1 MKPAVVAAACLG
13 LGACAI
19 GPDYERPEL
28 ELPEEYRSA
37 KDSGNSIANL
47 LWWELF
53 RDPALQE
60 LIEVALAEN
69 NDLKVAVARVEE
81 ARARYGFV
89 RADQFPQVGI
99 QGEAST
105 NEPGDVLINFGRIDN
120 YQLGATL
127 SWELDFWGR
136 LRRNTE
142 AERAELLAT
151 EEARRN
157 VLISLI
163 SDVASAY
170 LLLLDLNQRLEI
182 SQSTLRSREKSLD
195 IIQARFDQGTVPLLD
210 VNQADI
216 QAAEAQTTVASL
228 ERSIIEAE
236 NLLAVLLGR
245 GPEPIIRTRRSM
257 AGLTLPKVPAGMP
270 MELLERRP
278 DVRQAEQSLAAQ
290 TARIGAAQA
299 LRLPTFDLTGSLGL
313 ASQDL
318 SNFTSSDAVTWGI
331 GATLFGPLIDWGKN
345 KRRVEVEKA
354 ITQQL
359 LANYEQT
366 VLQALREVDDSL
378 AGVRTLGDE
387 LAARERQLAA
397 ASSAAELSRA
407 RYDGGV
413 TSFLE
418 VLESE
423 RSLFEA
429 ELATSSIRR
438 QQFDA
443 VVQLYRALGGGW
455 EAE

>member
-1 MKPAVVAAACLG
+1 MKPAVIALACLG

-28 ELPEEYRSA
+28 ELPETYRSA
-37 KDSGNSIANL
+37 QDSGESIANL
-47 LWWELF
+47 RWWELF
-53 RDPALQE
+53 QDPTLQA
-60 LIEVALAEN
+60 LIEAALTEN
-69 NDLKVAVARVEE
+69 RDLAVAVARVEE
-81 ARARYGFV
+81 ARARFGFV
-89 RADQFPQVGI
+89 RADQFPQIGV
-99 QGEAST
+99 QGGAST
-105 NEPGDVLINFGRIDN
+105 TEPGDVLINFGRIDN
-120 YQLGATL
+120 FQLGAKL
-127 SWELDFWGR
+127 DWELDFWGR
-136 LRRNTE
+136 LRRLTE
-142 AERAELLAT
+142 AQKAELLAT
-151 EEARRN
+151 EEAQRS
-157 VLISLI
+157 VVISLV
-163 SDVASAY
+163 SDVASTY
-170 LLLLDLNQRLEI
+170 LLLLDLDQRLDT
-182 SQSTLRSREKSLD
+182 SRRTLVSREKSLD
-195 IIQARFDQGTVPLLD
+195 IIQARFDKGTVPLLD

-216 QAAEAQTTVASL
+216 QASEAQAAVAAL
-228 ERSIIEAE
+228 ERAIVEAE

-245 GPEPIIRTRRSM
+245 SPEPIIRSRSLF
-257 AGLTLPKVPAGMP
+257 AGLKLPKVPAGLP
-270 MELLERRP
+270 SELLERRP

-299 LRLPTFDLTGSLGL
+299 LRLPTFNLTGSLGL

-318 SNFTSSDAVTWGI
+318 SNFTSSDSVTWGI
-331 GATLFGPLIDWGKN
+331 GATLFGPLVDWGKN

-354 ITQQL
+354 ITRQR
-359 LANYEQT
+359 LAIYEQT

-378 AGVRTLGDE
+378 AGVRTFGDE

-429 ELATSSIRR
+429 ELAASSIRR
-438 QQFDA
+438 QQFDS

-455 EAE
+455 EPE